1 MRLTEMRSSPRRR
14 LQNNPV
20 RTRPRVVLDVAAG
33 PALSIIVIPLVGHDA
48 LANCLDRLPL
58 TTVECIVVLREAMGA
73 IGSWEKRYPS
83 VTFLAAVHQPVPLR
97 RHCGLRFATGEVV
110 GLIEDTSW
118 PDEDWCTATRSVF
131 ADPQTAAAGGP
142 VRIAAGLP
150 NRYRALGSSEYGAF
164 LVDRHSRATNRSSHE
179 EVSRVPGNNMAF
191 RRADLID
198 VLSDD
203 RSGLFEGR
211 VCARLLAKGRRIV
224 YHPRMSVTYAVCDR
238 HNAALATRLHH
249 GRIYAAAQVEDRP
262 WISRLVHLAKVPL
275 LPIVLTSRAI
285 GSLHGSGG
293 LRARLP
299 ILFWLSLMES
309 AWALGEAVGAL
320 AGAGRSINEWR

>member
-1 MRLTEMRSSPRRR
+1 MVEE
-14 LQNNPV
+14 
-20 RTRPRVVLDVAAG
+20 VATD
-33 PALSIIVIPLVGHDA
+33 PALSIILIPLVGHDA

-73 IGSWEKRYPS
+73 IGSWKERYPS
-83 VTFLAAVHQPVPLR
+83 VTFLAAVHRPVPMR
-97 RHCGLRFATGEVV
+97 RHCGLRLATGEVV

-118 PDEDWCTATRSVF
+118 PDEDWCAATRSVF

-164 LVDRHSRATNRSSHE
+164 LADRHSRATNRSSHE

-191 RRADLID
+191 RRADLIEALGND
-198 VLSDD
+198 C
-203 RSGLFEGR
+203 SGLFEGR

-238 HNAALATRLHH
+238 HNAALTTRLHH
-249 GRIYAAAQVEDRP
+249 GRIYAAAQVADRP
-262 WISRLVHLAKVPL
+262 WVSRLVHLAKVPL
-275 LPIVLTSRAI
+275 LPIVLTAR
-285 GSLHGSGG
+285 GMVSLRGSGG
-293 LRARLP
+293 LKASLP

-309 AWALGEAVGAL
+309 AWALGEAVGVI
-320 AGAGRSINEWR
+320 AGAGKSVNEWR